1 MKKITIGLLMTALV
15 ALGTV
20 FAFGQQSGD
29 NNGKRMRGHHGKHG
43 AFKMMKQLDLTDAQ
57 KEQMKA
63 IRQAGRESTKS
74 LRESLKANRQQLEQI
89 TANGQ
94 FNEAQVQAIAA
105 QQSGI
110 MAQLLVEKTRVKSQI
125 YQILTAEQKAKVEE
139 MKAKMQER
147 RQNREADRG
156 AERGNRSF

>member
-29 NNGKRMRGHHGKHG
+29 NNGKRMRGHHGKRG

-63 IRQAGRESTKS
+63 IRRAGRESTKS
-74 LRESLKANRQQLEQI
+74 LRESLKANRQQLQQV

-139 MKAKMQER
+139 MKTKMQER
-147 RQNREADRG
+147 RQNRKADRD
-156 AERGNRSF
+156 AERGNGSF